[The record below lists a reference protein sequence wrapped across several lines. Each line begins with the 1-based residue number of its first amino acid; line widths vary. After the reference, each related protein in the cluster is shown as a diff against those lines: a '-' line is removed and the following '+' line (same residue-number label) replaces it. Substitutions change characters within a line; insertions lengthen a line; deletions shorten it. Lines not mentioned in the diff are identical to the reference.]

1 VTWFVLLS
9 LPYRKNQKVWRMS
22 GGRGCIQLRTLGRS
36 TSLNGNTSEQL
47 VTQIPMQGIYVEGG
61 EGSFSAL
68 ELMGC

>member
-1 VTWFVLLS
+1 MERRT
-9 LPYRKNQKVWRMS
+9 
-22 GGRGCIQLRTLGRS
+22 GGRGCIQMRTLGCS